1 MKWLAVETLQRPVRV
16 GASEI
21 AVVGQSCRLPGA
33 SNTREL
39 WKLLDA
45 GRCSVSSVPADRWP
59 LGRHGHPRVKKTGR
73 SYTWSAGVLPDIWG
87 FDPGVFRISPREA
100 QQIDPQ
106 RRLLLEL
113 AFEACEDAGV
123 APSNLASSRT
133 GVYVGVSA
141 LDYSTI

>member
-1 MKWLAVETLQRPVRV
+1 
-16 GASEI
+16 
-21 AVVGQSCRLPGA
+21 
-33 SNTREL
+33 
-39 WKLLDA
+39 
-45 GRCSVSSVPADRWP
+45 
-59 LGRHGHPRVKKTGR
+59 
-73 SYTWSAGVLPDIWG
+73 VLPDIWG